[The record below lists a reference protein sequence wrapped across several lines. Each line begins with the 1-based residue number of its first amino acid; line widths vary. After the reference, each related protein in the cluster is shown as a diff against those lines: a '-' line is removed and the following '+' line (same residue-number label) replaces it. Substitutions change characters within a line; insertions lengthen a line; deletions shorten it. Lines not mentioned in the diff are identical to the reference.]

1 MARERAM
8 MIERRGSSSTVSVT
22 QLHEID
28 PTLLQDPVRKGS
40 EPEVFIGRG
49 SFGVVKLQVF
59 RQMNVAVKEMLP
71 RTVLSDVLNEA
82 RILALL
88 CHPFVPYLFGVCTAV
103 KPYRVVMQF
112 HGIEKTLTSLTLH
125 EAIKDKRIS
134 EGWIGLCAQIMEAL
148 HYLHEDVGILHNDLS
163 ASNILVADSVTER
176 VSTSDFFVQIV
187 LIDFG
192 KATTVNNGRKY
203 RLSDIEKAEYTR
215 RYPHLAPEVIDGI
228 TRQTKWSD
236 IYAAGGIMQRMIE
249 NQLFDQLPT
258 AHRSVLSTI
267 DTQKVQQ
274 VYSQGWKVV
283 LQAEEGTGTF
293 TLQQK

>member
-8 MIERRGSSSTVSVT
+8 MIEGIGSSSTVSVT

-59 RQMNVAVKEMLP
+59 RQMNVAVKEMSP

-103 KPYRVVMQF
+103 KPYRVVM
-112 HGIEKTLTSLTLH
+112 
-125 EAIKDKRIS
+125 
-134 EGWIGLCAQIMEAL
+134 
-148 HYLHEDVGILHNDLS
+148 HNDLS

-176 VSTSDFFVQIV
+176 VSTPDLFVQIV

-192 KATTVNNGRKY
+192 KVTTVSNGRKY
-203 RLSDIEKAEYTR
+203 RLSDIEKTR

-236 IYAAGGIMQRMIE
+236 IYAAGGIMQRMVE
-249 NQLFDQLPT
+249 NQPF
-258 AHRSVLSTI
+258 
-267 DTQKVQQ
+267 
-274 VYSQGWKVV
+274 
-283 LQAEEGTGTF
+283 
-293 TLQQK
+293 